1 MKRRKRWLA
10 ILVAAALLLA
20 AMALD
25 MRLIVRIYRVD
36 ADAITAPVRLAL
48 VTDFHG
54 CDYGPGAVRL
64 VEAMENAE
72 PDVVLLA
79 GDIFDDDMPWD
90 ASEALVTS
98 LAARWPCFYVTGNHE
113 YWSERAEEICRM
125 IEAAGVTVLNM
136 DARTIAI
143 NGQRLSICGIP
154 DPEACACA
162 DAPELRTQLTLAK
175 AQAEPGTY
183 TVLLAHRPEKMD
195 AYAEAGFDLVVSGH
209 AHGGQVR
216 LPGLLNG
223 LYAPDQG
230 WLPEYA
236 GGLYRVGETQLVVS
250 RGLARESTR
259 LPRVFNRPELVIVEL
274 YGSNGEG

>member
-1 MKRRKRWLA
+1 MKHRKRWLA
-10 ILVAAALLLA
+10 FLIAGVLLLA

-25 MRLIVRIYRVD
+25 MRLTVQTYRLD
-36 ADAITAPVRLAL
+36 AETLTAPVRLAV

-54 CDYGPGAVRL
+54 CHYGPEAARL
-64 VEAMENAE
+64 VEAIENAL
-72 PDVVLLA
+72 PDVVLLG
-79 GDIFDDDMPWD
+79 GDIFDDDMPWE
-90 ASEALVTS
+90 ASEALVTA

-113 YWSERAEEICRM
+113 YWSERAGEICRIM
-125 IEAAGVTVLNM
+125 EAAGVTVLNM
-136 DARTIAI
+136 DARTIEM

-154 DPEACACA
+154 DPEAIVYA

-183 TVLLAHRPEKMD
+183 TVLLAHRPEEIE
-195 AYAEAGFDLVVSGH
+195 AYAEAGFDLVISGH

-216 LPGLLNG
+216 LPGLVNG

-230 WLPEYA
+230 WFPVYA
-236 GGLYRVGETQLVVS
+236 GGLYRVGATQLVVS

-274 YGSNGEG
+274 Y